1 LLPVLPDPQSIN
13 FSIPYHF
20 QCYEKGTH
28 NMTEHTHVGISYLK
42 TSNVTKED
50 LLKYYK
56 DYDTIEL
63 MVELNEYGINF
74 PI

>member
-1 LLPVLPDPQSIN
+1 
-13 FSIPYHF
+13 
-20 QCYEKGTH
+20 
-28 NMTEHTHVGISYLK
+28 MTEHTHVGISYLK